1 LRFALYLAA
10 HCSHCS
16 RSVVSIA
23 TPKSKETGGSIAK
36 HIKEVSKQ

>member
-16 RSVVSIA
+16 PSVVSIA
-23 TPKSKETGGSIAK
+23 IPKSKETGDPIAK
-36 HIKEVSKQ
+36 HIKEVPKR